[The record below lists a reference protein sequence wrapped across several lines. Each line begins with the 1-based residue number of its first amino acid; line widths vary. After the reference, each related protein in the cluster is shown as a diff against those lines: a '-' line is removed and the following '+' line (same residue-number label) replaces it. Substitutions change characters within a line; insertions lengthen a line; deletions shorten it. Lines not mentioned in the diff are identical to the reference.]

1 MQRNRGN
8 TRETRDTK
16 GSFNENMGTI
26 KNRNGMDLTGTEDI
40 KRWQEYTELCK
51 KDLKDPENHN
61 GVINT

>member
-26 KNRNGMDLTGTEDI
+26 KNRNGIDLTGTEDEMAGWYH
-40 KRWQEYTELCK
+40 RLDGHEFE
-51 KDLKDPENHN
+51 
-61 GVINT
+61 